1 MTLLLSVLQPPH
13 NPNSVCS
20 VDQSYF
26 STLLPAPAGISP
38 ILVEGGSSSSSSSAT
53 PGCPSSP
60 TLNLSTAFIDSS
72 RPSPSV
78 DAAHVTGGSLSAG
91 DDGFNSD
98 NAVSTS
104 QPTGDEGRPL
114 KKRKTTGKAGAATP
128 RSPTGI
134 EKFLYFTKISSLFL
148 FPPTIFI

>member
-26 STLLPAPAGISP
+26 STLLPAPARISP

-104 QPTGDEGRPL
+104 QPTGDEVRPL
-114 KKRKTTGKAGAATP
+114 KKRKTTGKTGASTT
-128 RSPTGI
+128 RSPTGLGGPESHRKLSEI
-134 EKFLYFTKISSLFL
+134 GLKPLKNRS
-148 FPPTIFI
+148 